1 MSSQEEHGFILV
13 TMVGKIVDSTLNF
26 TKNAN
31 PYTKGKIAIPFTT
44 RDGEMKHKFY
54 NFIVWQELAE
64 IVAEIPVDTMV
75 KMEGD
80 LRTSSYDAACKD
92 CGTTHK
98 AYWTDIVVN
107 SVDLV

>member
-1 MSSQEEHGFILV
+1 MSNQEGYILV
-13 TMVGKIVDSTLNF
+13 TMVGKIVDSTLNL
-26 TKNAN
+26 TKNGN

-44 RDGEMKHKFY
+44 RDGDEKHKFY
-54 NFIVWQELAE
+54 NFIVWSELAE

-80 LRTSSYDAACKD
+80 LRTSSYDSACKD

-98 AYWTDIVVN
+98 AFWTDIVVN

>member
-1 MSSQEEHGFILV
+1 MSNQEEHGFILV

-44 RDGEMKHKFY
+44 REDELKHKFY
-54 NFIVWQELAE
+54 NFIVWSELAE
-64 IVAEIPVDTMV
+64 LVAEIPVDTTV

-80 LRTSSYDAACKD
+80 LRTSSYMAKCKD
-92 CGTTHK
+92 CNTEYR
-98 AYWTDIVVN
+98 AYWTDVVVN

>member
-1 MSSQEEHGFILV
+1 MSNQEEGYILV
-13 TMVGKIVDSTLNF
+13 TMVGKVVESTLNL
-26 TKNAN
+26 TKNGN

-44 RDGEMKHKFY
+44 RENELKHKFY
-54 NFIVWQELAE
+54 SFIVWSELAE
-64 IVAEIPVDTMV
+64 IVAEIPADTVV

-80 LRTSSYDAACKD
+80 LRVSSYDAKCKD
-92 CGTTHK
+92 CSTAYK